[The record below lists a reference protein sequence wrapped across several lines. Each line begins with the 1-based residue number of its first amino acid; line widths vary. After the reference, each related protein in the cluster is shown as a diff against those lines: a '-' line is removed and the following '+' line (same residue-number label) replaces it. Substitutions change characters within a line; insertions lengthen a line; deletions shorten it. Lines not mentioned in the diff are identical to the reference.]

1 MTVGKTA
8 SELEAMIMEKLRHRP
23 ACVALYRVGVIPA
36 GEDGGWDAEIESKMG
51 MSVLH
56 ECARAK
62 IAVVDE
68 LRREYHLLLKRAQLT
83 DD

>member
-8 SELEAMIMEKLRHRP
+8 SELEAMIMEKLRQRP
-23 ACVALYRVGVIPA
+23 ACVALNRVRVIPA
-36 GEDGGWDAEIESKMG
+36 GGDGGGWDAEIESKMG
-51 MSVLH
+51 ISVLY

-68 LRREYHLLLKRAQLT
+68 LRREFHLLIK
-83 DD
+83 